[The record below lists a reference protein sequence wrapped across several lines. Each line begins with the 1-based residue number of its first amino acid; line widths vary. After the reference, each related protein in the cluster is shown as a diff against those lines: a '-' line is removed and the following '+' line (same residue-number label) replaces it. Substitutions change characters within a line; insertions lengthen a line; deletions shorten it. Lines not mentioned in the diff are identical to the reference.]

1 MCSSVY
7 VHVCICVCVWGG
19 GQVGVQSY
27 FYTVRKE
34 GSGTCFTVLF
44 LLSHCSVFLM
54 VWVWTVSVE
63 GGYCPSDDSTDSTDV
78 G

>member
-1 MCSSVY
+1 MSMYAS
-7 VHVCICVCVWGG
+7 VCVGG